1 MAALAGVLR
10 LNPRA
15 PAAAAAAAAAL
26 RRSRPLAPRSQ
37 PRWLSA
43 GPTLSAGPPGAV
55 EQAAAASAPEAVPY
69 IFDVNDADFMQKVAT
84 PGHTTPILLDCHA
97 EWCGPCKALT
107 PMLEEVVR
115 SYGGRVLLAKMDV
128 DASPQVA
135 AQMQIKQ
142 IPLIA
147 GFKHMKMPD
156 GNEGMSV
163 AGSIQG
169 APEDREALVKFIEET
184 LGVEAPAAS
193 PEEQVAAAMLALEE
207 GEATEAMQL
216 FNAALSEA
224 SKLEQLDVQAEATA
238 GMLRCYMA
246 LADTEPQAKVAA
258 EMVSKALR
266 EDPLKAYSSR
276 PAVAQALASYMLFD
290 DPDADS
296 DESPAD
302 VAALAATGDLTAK
315 LKMAKMLFAKGDQQQ
330 AVSEA
335 LGVLKEDPAHDE
347 EAAKKLLLQFFE
359 VLGGDNPIAAK
370 ARRRMAN
377 MLFV

>member
-1 MAALAGVLR
+1 M
-10 LNPRA
+10 
-15 PAAAAAAAAAL
+15 
-26 RRSRPLAPRSQ
+26 
-37 PRWLSA
+37 
-43 GPTLSAGPPGAV
+43 
-55 EQAAAASAPEAVPY
+55 
-69 IFDVNDADFMQKVAT
+69 
-84 PGHTTPILLDCHA
+84 
-97 EWCGPCKALT
+97 
-107 PMLEEVVR
+107 VR